1 MHTRDSKL
9 NNIVSKV
16 PQVTLGGA
24 AIMTIAG
31 ILFFREAP
39 SWHRIVGVAFAIIG
53 CFYCT
58 NRKRFCAHFVSNC
71 KAT

>member
-31 ILFFREAP
+31 ILFFSRD
-39 SWHRIVGVAFAIIG
+39 AIMAS
-53 CFYCT
+53 
-58 NRKRFCAHFVSNC
+58 NRRRCVRHYWLFLLRK
-71 KAT
+71 